1 TVAAHPLYPMLFDP
15 QTSGG
20 LLAAVPLAEAEP
32 CVAALRAAGYAA
44 AGIIGVVAGR
54 SDALEPV
61 AGELGGEQVART
73 LAGLRTARPRVPLL
87 QTVADTERSAL

>member
-1 TVAAHPLYPMLFDP
+1 MLFDP

-44 AGIIGVVAGR
+44 AAIIGFVAER
-54 SDALEPV
+54 SDVLEPV
-61 AGELGGEQVART
+61 TVDLNGEQVARA
-73 LAGLRTARPRVPLL
+73 LARFTSNR
-87 QTVADTERSAL
+87 RSSRAAANIASR